1 MIICPHDQCTGCAAC
16 LNSCSHN
23 AIKMVQGI
31 NGHLYPEVNDDVC
44 VGCKLC
50 VNICPNN
57 HLPEYHKNMAAYI
70 ATAIDS
76 DEAKT
81 STSAGI
87 ATVFSRFIIRQ
98 GGVVYGSSGI
108 DCTHIHHIR
117 VNSEHELYKI
127 KGSKYVHSAIED
139 ILLKVKTDLKIGLK
153 VLFIGTPCQVSGLLS
168 YLRKPYDNLYTIDFV
183 CHGVPSQQILTD
195 CIIACLPNE
204 NPSKIDLKFRIKEKG
219 KSRYGLFAFDKDG
232 KTLYRSLFP
241 DNGYITGFLYGLF
254 YRESCYQCHFTRPER
269 VSDLTVGDYW
279 DREHQIN
286 LVNSSEGLS
295 MLAINTEKGSVLVNK
310 CDGMIMKNPYDYS
323 QLVIRNG
330 QLSHPIKKH
339 SRYETFKRDYM
350 EKGALLAINGNIKND
365 VKRIKRNLFLIK
377 ISHIVYQI
385 PGLNKLYRILRSL

>member
-16 LNSCSHN
+16 LNSCSHD
-23 AIKMVQGI
+23 AIKMVKGI

-50 VNICPNN
+50 VNTCPTN
-57 HLPEYHKNMAAYI
+57 HLPEYHQNKAAYV
-70 ATAIDS
+70 ATSVDS

-87 ATVFSRFIIRQ
+87 ATAFSRFIIRQ

-108 DCTHIHHIR
+108 DCTHVHHIR
-117 VNSEHELYKI
+117 IDSENELYKI

-139 ILLKVKTDLKIGLK
+139 IFLKVKNDLKAEMK

-168 YLRKPYDNLYTIDFV
+168 YLRKPYDNLYTIDVV

-195 CIIACLPNE
+195 AITAYLHNE
-204 NPSKIDLKFRIKEKG
+204 NPSNIDLKFRIKERG
-219 KSRYGLFAFDKDG
+219 ISRYGLFAFDSKG
-232 KTLYRSLFP
+232 NILYRSLFP
-241 DNGYITGFLYGLF
+241 ENGYITGFLYGLF
-254 YRESCYQCHFTRPER
+254 YRESCYQCRFTRPER
-269 VSDLTVGDYW
+269 VSDITIGDYW
-279 DREHQIN
+279 DRENQIN
-286 LVNSSEGLS
+286 LLNRSGGLS
-295 MLAINTEKGSVLVNK
+295 MLAINTEKGDYIVNK
-310 CDGMIMKNPYDYS
+310 CDKMIMKISYDYS

-339 SRYETFKRDYM
+339 AKYETFKREYI
-350 EKGALLAINGNIKND
+350 EKGVLLAINENLKDDI
-365 VKRIKRNLFLIK
+365 KRIKRDLFLSK

-385 PGLNKLYRILRSL
+385 PGFKKIYRIIRKS